1 MSKLTI
7 LAKIV
12 NFGKMTIFRIL
23 TILAIFGK
31 NRQFSQNDDFDDF
44 GDFWQKIVKN
54 HQKIVKNGENR

>member
-54 HQKIVKNGENR
+54 GENR